1 VYLVSETGHILMC
14 GVGQE
19 PQARTLCLTLTVAKS
34 RFHSPTLV
42 PGKQTAQLS
51 KLGCQIQKWILAE
64 TRGMIG
70 ISKGA
75 EMFLWSGRQAICL
88 SPADDFCLRDG
99 RCSSCLASLV

>member
-1 VYLVSETGHILMC
+1 MI
-14 GVGQE
+14 GV
-19 PQARTLCLTLTVAKS
+19 TS

-75 EMFLWSGRQAICL
+75 EMFLWSGRQAISLLLMIFIC
-88 SPADDFCLRDG
+88 AMA
-99 RCSSCLASLV
+99 LAHPVWRHWYELIFPPLLVIMVVLALDYAMRK